1 MGNSSRESTRENAAC
16 RNFETR
22 IRPRSAVFLSPK
34 RPLEKSSFDFPAIH
48 YFPKIKRGFFLRNN
62 GAHNVIRKE
71 DVELACYI
79 RRHILKR
86 WVALRGF
93 GYFLPELNNNGIVAV
108 RELEIAEFGIR
119 KDTWNFNESR
129 AALRIFDNQL
139 YGIAIVLFEHR
150 AERFR
155 HISVELTENP
165 IHLIYYECFHLGPR
179 AVILKH
185 VETHWPRR
193 VGRIEVND
201 VIYSLRRHSCQ
212 NIFYVVSVRI
222 YKSDALAVF
231 DVLNEHVLE
240 HPRLSGS
247 RLKRHVS
254 MPQAVRRIKTHRA
267 LFRAIA
273 IQTNRDTLVRHI
285 HRRWCLLRKTSL
297 QFTRCR
303 NTFCREVEHGRYF
316 HQRKRDSVR

>member
-34 RPLEKSSFDFPAIH
+34 RPLDRLARKIFLPSIIFRKSNEDFSCETMGRIMSF
-48 YFPKIKRGFFLRNN
+48 
-62 GAHNVIRKE
+62 VRKTSNLL
-71 DVELACYI
+71 VI

-165 IHLIYYECFHLGPR
+165 IHLIY
-179 AVILKH
+179 
-185 VETHWPRR
+185 
-193 VGRIEVND
+193 
-201 VIYSLRRHSCQ
+201 
-212 NIFYVVSVRI
+212 
-222 YKSDALAVF
+222 
-231 DVLNEHVLE
+231 
-240 HPRLSGS
+240 
-247 RLKRHVS
+247 
-254 MPQAVRRIKTHRA
+254 
-267 LFRAIA
+267 
-273 IQTNRDTLVRHI
+273 
-285 HRRWCLLRKTSL
+285 
-297 QFTRCR
+297 
-303 NTFCREVEHGRYF
+303 
-316 HQRKRDSVR
+316 